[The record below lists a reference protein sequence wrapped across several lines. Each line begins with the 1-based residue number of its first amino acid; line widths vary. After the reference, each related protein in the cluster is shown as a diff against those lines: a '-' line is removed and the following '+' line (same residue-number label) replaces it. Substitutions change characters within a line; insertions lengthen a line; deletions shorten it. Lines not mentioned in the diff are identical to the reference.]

1 MFEFVMFEFVMFLL
15 FAVGVIAFITVVI
28 VNMLGAFVDI
38 YIARHINEKHH
49 SGFGSWLF
57 ERVSPE
63 YLETV
68 FKKDEAC

>member
-1 MFEFVMFEFVMFLL
+1 MLEFVMILF
-15 FAVGVIAFITVVI
+15 FAVGVMAFIAVVTI
-28 VNMLGAFVDI
+28 NMLSAFVDI
-38 YIARHINEKHH
+38 YVALHINEKHH

-63 YLETV
+63 YLKTT

>member
-1 MFEFVMFEFVMFLL
+1 MLEFVMILF
-15 FAVGVIAFITVVI
+15 FAVGVFAFIAVVTI
-28 VNMLGAFVDI
+28 NMLSAFVDI
-38 YIARHINEKHH
+38 YVALHINEKHH

-63 YLETV
+63 YLETT